1 MSDPNYAHH
10 FSERNIPFGIGSSAQ
25 FTSPQAVTRI
35 QNTVISL
42 SALHR
47 HGFFKQISET
57 ELPEAALTSTTL
69 NQFAALPKSTHRVVQ
84 QTIRDAYTA
93 KAFDAF
99 PDEAKEEL
107 GSVTLH
113 LPVQIGDFTDFSCSL
128 EHVKNAGRI
137 VVNNANPPPAFF
149 QLPVGYQGR
158 CGSILVSGTEIERP
172 IGQFRSRPAP
182 GSNEPVKILC
192 GPSRAVDYEVELAAI
207 VGKPLPMRKRL
218 DAKDAE
224 EHIFGYALF
233 NDWSARDIQGLE
245 MVPLGPLNGKSFGT
259 SISPWIV
266 TLDALHPHKASV
278 PQPAH
283 APNGIPSYLQ
293 DPDNSSHDITI
304 RVEVLAGKEKQ
315 ATVTGTTKVQSMYW
329 TPKQMLAHLASSG
342 SALRT
347 GDIAATG
354 TVSGETRETLGSLL
368 EATNGG
374 TDPVKLSDGTERG
387 YLQDGDSVRLV
398 GWAGGEDS
406 GVGFGECIGELVA
419 AQPL

>member
-1 MSDPNYAHH
+1 MSDPNYASH

-25 FTSPQAVTRI
+25 FTSPQAVTRLE
-35 QNTVISL
+35 NTVISL

-47 HGFFKQISET
+47 HGFFKDIAAAQ
-57 ELPEAALTSTTL
+57 LPESALNSSTL
-69 NQFAALPKSTHRVVQ
+69 NEFAALPKSTHRAVQ
-84 QTIRDAYTA
+84 AAIREAYTQ
-93 KAFDAF
+93 KGFDAF
-99 PDEAKEEL
+99 PEEAKENL
-107 GSVTLH
+107 GHVKLH

-137 VVNNANPPPAFF
+137 VVNNPNPPPAFF

-158 CGSILVSGTEIERP
+158 CSSILVSGTEIERP
-172 IGQFRSRPAP
+172 IGQFRSRPSP
-182 GSNEPVKILC
+182 GSNEPPTILC

-218 DAKDAE
+218 NAKDAE

-266 TLDALHPHKASV
+266 TLDALQPYKAAV

-283 APNGIPSYLQ
+283 APGGIPAYLQ

-304 RVEVLAGKEKQ
+304 QVEVLSGSS
-315 ATVTGTTKVQSMYW
+315 ATVTGTTKVQTMYW

-347 GDIAATG
+347 GDVAATG
-354 TVSGETRETLGSLL
+354 TVSGETRESLGSLL
-368 EATNGG
+368 EVTKGG
-374 TDPVKLSDGTERG
+374 TDPIKLVDGTERG

-398 GWAGGEDS
+398 GWAGSKDS
-406 GVGFGECIGELVA
+406 GVGFGECIGELLA
-419 AQPL
+419 ARPL